1 MYLFSIKY
9 ESQWKN
15 NQTTIYYNWMF
26 LFYLAS
32 EHHVGHC
39 KPIIIKH
46 LWIRSLSALLH
57 VWWWWCW
64 AQLSS
69 CLTWLSSI
77 IIGPTCPSRQPY
89 VRLKYTGNRVSGIT
103 AEKWFHIVSKN
114 VRSVSDYIDYP
125 CPQPLQRWPPYL
137 LEEPILTPVIVVHD
151 LFHSKVN
158 KSVCALI
165 LPWCDQQCADSAG
178 TPNLRSPVG

>member
-103 AEKWFHIVSKN
+103 AEKGFTLSLNVSE
-114 VRSVSDYIDYP
+114 VSVI
-125 CPQPLQRWPPYL
+125 
-137 LEEPILTPVIVVHD
+137 ILTTHVHNPCKGD
-151 LFHSKVN
+151 LHISLKNQFWHLQLSFMICFTQKWTKVC
-158 KSVCALI
+158 V
-165 LPWCDQQCADSAG
+165 P
-178 TPNLRSPVG
+178 